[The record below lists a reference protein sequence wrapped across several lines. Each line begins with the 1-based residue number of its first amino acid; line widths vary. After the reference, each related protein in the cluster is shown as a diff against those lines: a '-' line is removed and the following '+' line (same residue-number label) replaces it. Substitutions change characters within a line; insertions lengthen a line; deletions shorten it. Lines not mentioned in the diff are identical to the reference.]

1 LRSSRLQSRR
11 NTKRCSSKIKFP
23 TIPVEHYLNTSTEII
38 MPEEKKYAHTNGFAN
53 GHGNGGLPPE
63 SPDGEM
69 FLFTSE
75 SVGEGHPGKII
86 YLINLIS

>member
-1 LRSSRLQSRR
+1 
-11 NTKRCSSKIKFP
+11 
-23 TIPVEHYLNTSTEII
+23 

-75 SVGEGHPGKII
+75 SVGEGHPGKTIFVVI
-86 YLINLIS
+86 INLSLIAYTFLLVRL